1 MKKLVE
7 CVPNFSEGRD
17 KQKIQ
22 DIIDHISM
30 IAGVTILD
38 VDSGEDTNRTVVT
51 IVGEPKPIKE
61 AAFQGIKRAAEIL
74 DMSQHIGTHPR
85 MGATDVCPFIP
96 ISGLSVNEC
105 IELSKNVAERV
116 GSELKIPVFLYEKSA
131 INPNRKKLPD
141 IRKGEYEGLEKKLKD
156 PNWQP
161 DYGPSELNL
170 KAGATIIGCREFL
183 IAYNINLNTK
193 DHRLATDIAF
203 ELREAGRSKRI
214 PNPNSKNLLDGE
226 IVRSK
231 DGKPVKIPG
240 MFKDVKGM
248 GWYVETFQRAQIS
261 INFNNY
267 KISTIHDVFD
277 SACKLAEERGVRVT
291 GSELVGLIPLEAMV
305 MAGKYYLRKQNRSVG
320 VPIND
325 IIECAVQSLGLNDV
339 APFHPKEKII
349 DYAVEKDSDTLISMT
364 CKDFIDELSTNSPAP
379 GGGSVSALAGALGAS
394 LSSMVASLTHEKK
407 EMLDIKP
414 EMDKIGIEA
423 QLLKD
428 QLTNMVDEDTIAFKN
443 VMSSSRLPSTT
454 EDEKKHKIK
463 SLEAANKYA
472 TEVPMKTAELCF
484 EVLVLSKNLVEKGNP
499 KSVTDVGV
507 ASEIAFAGLRGACMN
522 VEINLKNI
530 SDSLYRKNFQSKINK
545 IIVKAGKL
553 QSEIYDQTMSVLH

>member
-472 TEVPMKTAELCF
+472 IEVPMKTAELCF

-499 KSVTDVGV
+499 NSVTDVGV

-522 VEINLKNI
+522 VEINLNNI

-545 IIVKAGKL
+545 IILKAGKL

>member
-22 DIIDHISM
+22 DIIDHILM
-30 IAGVTILD
+30 IEGITILD

-51 IVGEPKPIKE
+51 IVGDPKPIKE

-85 MGATDVCPFIP
+85 IGATDVCPFIP
-96 ISGLSVNEC
+96 ISGLSENEC

-131 INPNRKKLPD
+131 INPDRKKLPD

-170 KAGATIIGCREFL
+170 KAGATVIGCRGFL

-240 MFKDVKGM
+240 MFKDVKAI

-277 SACKLAEERGVRVT
+277 SACKLAEDRGVRVT

-349 DYAVEKDSDTLISMT
+349 DYAVEKDLDTLISMT

-394 LSSMVASLTHEKK
+394 LSSMVAALTHEKK

-428 QLTNMVDEDTIAFKN
+428 QLTNIVDEDTIAFKN

-472 TEVPMKTAELCF
+472 IEVPMKTAELCF

-499 KSVTDVGV
+499 NSVTDVGV
-507 ASEIAFAGLRGACMN
+507 ASEIVFAGLRGACMN
-522 VEINLKNI
+522 VEINLNNI
-530 SDSLYRKNFQSKINK
+530 SDSNYRKNFQSKINK
-545 IIVKAGKL
+545 IIIKAGKL
-553 QSEIYDQTMSVLH
+553 RSEIYDQTMSVLH